1 MDNLSRLPSVLRRR
15 AIPAVATVFAAMTAG
30 TIYILLSPPVYR
42 ASTRLIIDDQTVS
55 LSEIGQ
61 DISDSQNSIPSGAS
75 LLATQSELIKSE
87 RVLRNALDSVP
98 LDKSI
103 RETLKPSTLKED
115 LDVSV
120 IPATNII
127 ELRLIHPDPVM
138 AATLL
143 NGIAEAVV
151 VEGAESIRAQATSVR
166 RFLEE
171 KIPEQKD
178 ALRALSEAES
188 LYRRETGIISLDVQT
203 EDLLKTLSD
212 VQTQELA
219 LVTQLQAAQVR
230 DAMLQSVTGV
240 ETLEQAYATVRVG
253 ENEATAQL
261 EKELVEVET
270 LVAETAARVGPR
282 HPDMVTLLAHREN
295 LRSLYQQQIASV
307 IPAAFVMRP
316 GRGASE
322 EISRTLISQYISG
335 RIERNALE
343 ETLSTVQ
350 SEKSQLEGSL
360 AQIPNYQQPLSQ
372 LVRDREEAANTLTL
386 LRSKLEEAR
395 IAEAQVADTVRISD
409 TAEVPES
416 PEGGPVATLLVAAAA
431 GGLLAAG
438 IIMLL
443 EAIDDRLHGIEE
455 LEAAVDLPVFGMLPK
470 GLPSF
475 PESESIRALLQ
486 NHQWTESY
494 RLLFKALRFYSESQ
508 TDLRPNMFVF
518 SGLQADDG
526 QALSTANLVA
536 VASRLCHKSLV
547 IDADWHKPL
556 QHLFFEVSPRPG
568 LNEICT
574 EGCSELYSETDQR
587 GDSERVAAQP
597 SWISGAIANLDVLPY
612 GIPSKEKVA
621 EHVSEKPE
629 MQALLSAAA
638 EQYDFTAVIA
648 PPVDTCA
655 DAATLSSYG
664 AGLVLVVQANVT
676 SRGLLR
682 RSLKKL
688 RQSGTPVLGFVMAQ
702 TPDSTVV
709 DYLLE
714 EAAERDSFFGK
725 VLPPSLKT
733 EALR

>member
-1 MDNLSRLPSVLRRR
+1 MDNLSRLPAVLRRR
-15 AIPAVATVFAAMTAG
+15 AIPAVAVVFAAVAAG
-30 TIYILLSPPVYR
+30 AAYNLLSPPVYR

-61 DISDSQNSIPSGAS
+61 NISDSQNSIPSGAS

-87 RVLRNALDSVP
+87 RVLQNAIDSVP
-98 LDKSI
+98 LDKSAK
-103 RETLKPSTLKED
+103 ETLKPSTLKED

-120 IPATNII
+120 VPATNII
-127 ELRLIHPDPVM
+127 ELRLTHPDPVM
-138 AATLL
+138 AATLV
-143 NGIAEAVV
+143 NEIAEAVV
-151 VEGAESIRAQATSVR
+151 VEGAESIRAQASSVR

-178 ALRALSEAES
+178 TLRALSEAES
-188 LYRRETGIISLDVQT
+188 LYRRETGIVSLDVQT
-203 EDLLKTLSD
+203 ENLLKMLSD
-212 VQTQELA
+212 VQAQELT
-219 LVTQLQAAQVR
+219 LLTQLQEAQVR

-240 ETLEQAYATVRVG
+240 ETLERAYATVRVG
-253 ENEATAQL
+253 ENEAVAQL
-261 EKELVEVET
+261 EKELVELET
-270 LVAETAARVGPR
+270 LVAETSARVGPR

-307 IPAAFVMRP
+307 IPADLATRP
-316 GRGASE
+316 SRGASE
-322 EISRTLISQYISG
+322 EISQTLISQYISG
-335 RIERNALE
+335 SIERNALE
-343 ETLSTVQ
+343 ETLATVQ

-395 IAEAQVADTVRISD
+395 IAEAQVADTIRISD
-409 TAEVPES
+409 TAKVPAS
-416 PEGGPVATLLVAAAA
+416 PDGSPVATLLVAAAA
-431 GGLLAAG
+431 GVLLAAG
-438 IIMLL
+438 VIMLL
-443 EAIDDRLHGIEE
+443 EAVDDRLHGVED
-455 LEAAVDLPVFGMLPK
+455 LEAAVDLPVFGLLPK

-475 PESESIRALLQ
+475 PESESIRAFLQ
-486 NHQWTESY
+486 NNQWTESY

-508 TDLRPNMFVF
+508 TDLKPNVFVF

-526 QALSTANLVA
+526 QTLSTANLVA
-536 VASRLCHKSLV
+536 VASRLCRKSLV

-568 LNEICT
+568 LNEICQKIYQRRDA
-574 EGCSELYSETDQR
+574 SEP
-587 GDSERVAAQP
+587 VAAQQ
-597 SWISGAIANLDVLPY
+597 SRISHAIANLDVVPY
-612 GIPSKEKVA
+612 GVSSHGKMA
-621 EHVSEKPE
+621 EHLSEKPE
-629 MQALLSAAA
+629 MQALLAAAA

-648 PPVDTCA
+648 PPVDTSA

-676 SRGLLR
+676 SRELLR

-702 TPDSTVV
+702 TPDSVAV
-709 DYLLE
+709 DSLLE
-714 EAAERDSFFGK
+714 AAAEQNSAFGN
-725 VLPPSLKT
+725 VQPPSLKAG
-733 EALR
+733 ALR